1 MKVPSQLILKYPT
14 LALDNHW
21 VPIRIRHPA
30 DASSHRNI
38 TDSAPLIASSVM
50 MSLCVAGQAIA
61 DEAIDAVIEA
71 APSGGLPFG
80 LTPGE
85 IVLLITPLAGFAIFK
100 GVVQPKV
107 GRNPCS
113 SCRPE

>member
-1 MKVPSQLILKYPT
+1 
-14 LALDNHW
+14 
-21 VPIRIRHPA
+21 
-30 DASSHRNI
+30 
-38 TDSAPLIASSVM
+38 M
-50 MSLCVAGQAIA
+50 MSLSVAGQAIA
-61 DEAIDAVIEA
+61 DEAIDAVVEA

-107 GRNPCS
+107 GAPIGTHAAHAAQGS
-113 SCRPE
+113 